1 VTAVGEPDVT
11 VVVPVYNT
19 MPYLTA
25 TLESLVR
32 QTLVTREGRTERL
45 QVVAVDDGSTDG
57 SGAELDAY
65 AARHPGLFTV
75 VHQENSGGPAAPC
88 NVGLEH
94 ARGRYVFFLGADDYF
109 GDEALERLVARADE
123 WESDVVCARIVGE
136 GGRWVN
142 QVLYAS
148 DAQDVPFPSAELA
161 SALSNT
167 KLFRRSLLADHGI
180 RFARDLKVGSDQPFT
195 IEAMLHAR
203 RISVLGD
210 YDYYH
215 AVKREDASN
224 ITYSSDWRSRLAGI
238 SAVVEHVADVVG
250 PGDGRDLLLGRHFS
264 GEIATLLRRDFY
276 EVDEAEQAELV
287 AAVNAL
293 AADYLTEPMLPR
305 LRVLDRWRFLLARD
319 DDLARLRTLAGLD
332 EGAAPMQV
340 DGDRVTL
347 HYPDLPP
354 SVAADSDRIGRHLGA
369 ALGPATVALDGSDLY
384 VAVPTTLVAPS
395 HPVTRIA
402 LAHARDGASPP
413 ARSYPRDPGAGVL
426 SAPAEL
432 RDGTLLARLDLGRL
446 PDAAAGPVELA
457 VRVQFDIGARTF
469 GLPVPFGR
477 SQAAPRRDEG
487 ADHQV
492 TARADGGSMTVV
504 DVVRPG
510 RPMIEKLRARWGRK
524 R

>member
-1 VTAVGEPDVT
+1 VGEPDVT

-25 TLESLVR
+25 TLDSLVR
-32 QTLVTREGRTERL
+32 QTLITRDGRTERL

-75 VHQENSGGPAAPC
+75 VHQENSGGPAGPC
-88 NVGLEH
+88 NVGLEL

-142 QVLYAS
+142 QVLYAQ
-148 DAQDVPFPSAELA
+148 DVRDVPFPSAELA

-167 KLFRRSLLADHGI
+167 KLFRRSVLTDHDI
-180 RFARDLKVGSDQPFT
+180 RFARDLDVGSDQPFT

-203 RISVLGD
+203 RISVVGD

-250 PGDGRDLLLGRHFS
+250 PGEGRDLLLGRHFS
-264 GEIATLLRRDFY
+264 GEIATLLRRDLA
-276 EVDEAEQAELV
+276 EVDEQEQVELV
-287 AAVNAL
+287 TAVNAL
-293 AADYLTEPMLPR
+293 AAGYLTEPMLPR

-319 DDLARLRTLAGLD
+319 MRLPELRALVGLD
-332 EGAAPMQV
+332 EEPVRLQV
-340 DGDRVTL
+340 DGDDVVL
-347 HYPDLPP
+347 HYPGLPP
-354 SVAADSDRIGRHLGA
+354 SPAATADRIGRHLA
-369 ALGPATVALDGSDLY
+369 AATGPAELVVDGSVLD
-384 VAVPTTLVAPS
+384 VAVPLDLVPPSAP
-395 HPVTRIA
+395 VARIA
-402 LAHARDGASPP
+402 LAPAREGASPP
-413 ARSYPRDPGAGVL
+413 ARSYRRDPGAGLL
-426 SAPAEL
+426 SAPAGLTDGVL
-432 RDGTLLARLDLGRL
+432 RARLDLTAL
-446 PDAAAGPVELA
+446 PPGPPGVELFSL
-457 VRVQFDIGARTF
+457 RVQFDIGARTF

-477 SQAAPRRDEG
+477 SQPAPSRHEG
-487 ADHQV
+487 DDHQV

-504 DVVRPG
+504 EVVRPG
-510 RPMIEKLRARWGRK
+510 RPMLDKLRARWGRK